1 MRRGFGTQSAALYG
15 HRSGRSSSA
24 RDVEREGVIGL
35 PRQWANRARGSS
47 SGSRCEHRNS
57 CVIGGADANDSGEP
71 WMNGDARNPSL
82 RATSMPSEPH
92 EEVGEWGGVSA
103 TAASGHSTSDDANGL
118 TIQSRAKLLLAP
130 RPLLGQEVTAH
141 GQEKHTGGAIPPP
154 SACSRTSSSGSR
166 VAAARR
172 EVVKAV
178 VKDAAS
184 PDTVNGVNSTRLGK
198 RKVAGK
204 PDVVRLLSSP
214 SKAQVPLDII
224 AALDD
229 QVNVAAPEAT
239 VSSTDCRRGSCLAS
253 AGNADQARGEA
264 DGEESNGVAPNR
276 NASGDKQKKDNNEV
290 TTVGIVDAEATTSHY
305 GAQAQPSMLQR
316 KVFPGNVKPA
326 PLPLPGDVPQDQSQS
341 GDSNSARTNPAAL
354 APQHTPPQQQQQQRG
369 SALAH
374 NAQKLMSPALGPSS
388 WTFLSTPDFVS
399 CLQIYVKTCLGLRE
413 AHIQARQ
420 GFIARVQCIVKKVL
434 GPRAEVRVHGS
445 ITTDLALASSDIDLL
460 VVGYEPLT
468 PLQAIQHLSRA
479 ILHISE
485 KELNELEAEE
495 AGEAGVGMAAGR
507 SSQICCDTSV
517 ADAAKESLDDAE
529 APSASP
535 VDLEDVT
542 LEPGAELDAGDPI
555 MRMEEEE
562 AEYRSQIERDYVFST
577 RAGLTSAAMVTALPT
592 HSPKTAAMAL
602 QGYMGP
608 LSVAPLQSGLRTPIG
623 EGESTVELATMTQH
637 YGGAGGHR
645 LYVPTLGGP
654 YFDVQTI
661 ISTRVPVIKV
671 VEKSTGMRSDITFAG
686 GEHWRSMQLTNHMLK
701 RYPASRGLIL
711 FLKHCVR
718 QMGIG
723 DSQPGGV
730 TSFTIYLLVL
740 HFFNEVSCHLEGFLQ
755 QQQQEQ
761 QAKCESRT
769 SVSTQWGNEGTIA
782 SSSGTGDNVSGGVSL
797 SGTRTA
803 TPQVQTPL
811 STQPTAA
818 ASLASSWLT
827 SYLDKLFLVERAFV
841 ERFRP
846 YQKEQEGKQN
856 TASILHHIFTF
867 LQEELP
873 VDFEE
878 DDKGRTADLL
888 EERTGAKLVA
898 PVGYDAAS
906 GEAALHG
913 EVLLATS
920 EAPVAPDVASEQG
933 GNDDVEV
940 CADRHEDEGEDG
952 DDRSAAA
959 ELNPAVEVGTSY
971 EVGGGGLQER
981 EQEENETPEDN
992 KTSLVRSLA
1001 LRLLS
1006 TSSLG
1011 HLFHDFCFY
1020 YGFTFNYDSHGL
1032 YFDSLGNSSVVPKPR
1047 KCQQRGQHLFM
1058 TSPFDDQYDL
1068 TARMLHTREFQ
1079 ELCRMFVPLT
1089 TPVTTI
1095 SGYGGGGCSLQEV
1108 LEWISPE
1115 TAFEE
1120 LMQVHTAIQQQQRA
1134 EVSGAH
1140 LSKTEEQLPPLPIH
1154 ADGSKGTTHA
1164 QSSLQGEVEA
1174 REQST
1179 SSPHTAPTSSVEERL
1194 PKDTRLPR
1202 RMDPAA
1208 FKNSSS
1214 AVSGESRK
1222 KVDRAAAG
1230 LTTDVPSAAAPS
1242 TPSVSSFSLRQG
1254 GSKSILAEPGGTD
1267 LVGSR
1272 SAQASL
1278 TQRQVK
1284 RREGGAEDSA
1294 ATAAGDVGGSGT
1306 TPATVKQPPAQAA
1319 VPVSAAGLEAAMREA
1334 SPSGALRASGA
1345 LTPSGLPVGGNV
1357 NSVGGEAVY
1366 ARAQLSR
1373 ASPMHQP
1380 TQQLPFPFSPPV
1392 PPFMLP
1398 PNGAGPGYPDMLPFY
1413 FQMPY
1418 SSELVMRYPQQHYLH
1433 QYPSEQRHHMH
1444 LFPSIGYEMHQV
1456 YRQHRVFEAL
1466 NGAAAAATAASSSS
1480 GGSGPTASRQGN
1492 TRGVGSSPSG
1502 IRHRG
1507 RGGAHRSTASMVAS
1521 LSTDKA
1527 PALVKPAALLE
1538 EPTALMEGTVVEGS
1552 NSNKTTVKDA
1562 AAEGASTRGRRPGTA
1577 EAKERLQAEAALAS
1591 ASLAHEVQQHPHYFQ
1606 LHHHHHQYQQQQQ
1619 QQQLQQQLQQQQQQL
1634 QQLGLSHQ
1642 FHHQQQNGTKLR
1654 STGQHQQQ
1662 ALWRQH
1668 QQSSLMM
1675 PLPQMYALPGT
1686 ADTSVS
1692 SALCAPVQGGLI
1704 FRQQPN
1710 ASGTSYPAAATA
1722 SGFPRVPAHEV
1733 PAYSSAA
1740 SFLNENPQQQ
1750 LQRRQSYTPSHRP
1763 EKAVAATAASSR
1775 DSSASSNNAGGG
1787 GPVRLLHRAQEGD
1800 VGEGR
1805 FVE

>member
-1 MRRGFGTQSAALYG
+1 M
-15 HRSGRSSSA
+15 
-24 RDVEREGVIGL
+24 
-35 PRQWANRARGSS
+35 GS
-47 SGSRCEHRNS
+47 
-57 CVIGGADANDSGEP
+57 
-71 WMNGDARNPSL
+71 
-82 RATSMPSEPH
+82 
-92 EEVGEWGGVSA
+92 
-103 TAASGHSTSDDANGL
+103 
-118 TIQSRAKLLLAP
+118 
-130 RPLLGQEVTAH
+130 
-141 GQEKHTGGAIPPP
+141 
-154 SACSRTSSSGSR
+154 
-166 VAAARR
+166 
-172 EVVKAV
+172 
-178 VKDAAS
+178 
-184 PDTVNGVNSTRLGK
+184 
-198 RKVAGK
+198 
-204 PDVVRLLSSP
+204 
-214 SKAQVPLDII
+214 
-224 AALDD
+224 
-229 QVNVAAPEAT
+229 
-239 VSSTDCRRGSCLAS
+239 
-253 AGNADQARGEA
+253 
-264 DGEESNGVAPNR
+264 
-276 NASGDKQKKDNNEV
+276 
-290 TTVGIVDAEATTSHY
+290 VDAETTTSDSA
-305 GAQAQPSMLQR
+305 AQTQPAMPQR
-316 KVFPGNVKPA
+316 KVFPGGGKPA

-341 GDSNSARTNPAAL
+341 GDSNSARPSPAAL
-354 APQHTPPQQQQQQRG
+354 APQHTPPHQQQQRG

-374 NAQKLMSPALGPSS
+374 NAQKMMSPALGASS

-413 AHIQARQ
+413 ADIQARQ

-495 AGEAGVGMAAGR
+495 AGEAGVGVAAGR
-507 SSQICCDTSV
+507 SSQSCYDTSV
-517 ADAAKESLDDAE
+517 VDAAKETLDDSD
-529 APSASP
+529 APNASP
-535 VDLEDVT
+535 VELDDVT

-577 RAGLTSAAMVTALPT
+577 RAGLTSAAMVNALPT

-608 LSVAPLQSGLRTPIG
+608 LSVAPLQSGLRTPVG
-623 EGESTVELATMTQH
+623 EGGATVELATMPRH
-637 YGGAGGHR
+637 YGGTGGHR

-671 VEKSTGMRSDITFAG
+671 VEKSTGMRGDITFAG
-686 GEHWRSMQLTNHMLK
+686 GEHWRSMQLTNHLLK

-761 QAKCESRT
+761 QPTREGRT
-769 SVSTQWGNEGTIA
+769 SVSTQWGNEGAIA
-782 SSSGTGDNVSGGVSL
+782 NSSGTGDNVSGGVSL
-797 SGTRTA
+797 SGTRVA
-803 TPQVQTPL
+803 TSQAQTPL
-811 STQPTAA
+811 STQPAA
-818 ASLASSWLT
+818 ATPLTPSWLT
-827 SYLDKLFLVERAFV
+827 SYLDKLFLVERVFV

-846 YQKEQEGKQN
+846 YQKEQEGKQS
-856 TASILHHIFTF
+856 TASILHNIFTF

-878 DDKGRTADLL
+878 EDKGRKADLL
-888 EERTGAKLVA
+888 EGRTGAKLVT

-906 GEAALHG
+906 GEAALHE

-920 EAPVAPDVASEQG
+920 EAPGALDVASEQG

-940 CADRHEDEGEDG
+940 CVDSHEDEGEDG

-959 ELNPAVEVGTSY
+959 DLNPVVEVRTSY

-992 KTSLVRSLA
+992 KTSLIRSLA

-1068 TARMLHTREFQ
+1068 TARMLHTRAFQ

-1089 TPVTTI
+1089 TPLTTI

-1140 LSKTEEQLPPLPIH
+1140 LSKTEEQLPPLSIH
-1154 ADGSKGTTHA
+1154 ADIGKGTTHA
-1164 QSSLQGEVEA
+1164 QSLSQGEVEA

-1179 SSPHTAPTSSVEERL
+1179 SSSHTAPTSSAEERP
-1194 PKDTRLPR
+1194 PKDTRVPR
-1202 RMDPAA
+1202 RMDTAA
-1208 FKNSSS
+1208 LKNSSS
-1214 AVSGESRK
+1214 AVSGELRK

-1230 LTTDVPSAAAPS
+1230 SASDVPSAAAPS
-1242 TPSVSSFSLRQG
+1242 TSSVSSFSLRQM
-1254 GSKSILAEPGGTD
+1254 GSKAILVEPGGAD
-1267 LVGSR
+1267 LAGSR
-1272 SAQASL
+1272 SASASL

-1294 ATAAGDVGGSGT
+1294 VATVGDVGGSGT

-1334 SPSGALRASGA
+1334 SPSGAPRASGS
-1345 LTPSGLPVGGNV
+1345 LTPPGLPVGGGV

-1366 ARAQLSR
+1366 ARTQLPR
-1373 ASPMHQP
+1373 ASPMHQQH
-1380 TQQLPFPFSPPV
+1380 QQLPFPFSPTV
-1392 PPFMLP
+1392 PAFMIP

-1418 SSELVMRYPQQHYLH
+1418 SSELVMRYQHQHYLH
-1433 QYPSEQRHHMH
+1433 QYPSEHRHQMH
-1444 LFPSIGYEMHQV
+1444 LFPSIGYEMHQF
-1456 YRQHRVFEAL
+1456 YRQRGVLEAL
-1466 NGAAAAATAASSSS
+1466 NGAAAAAAAAS
-1480 GGSGPTASRQGN
+1480 GSGPTASRQGN
-1492 TRGVGSSPSG
+1492 TRGVGVSPSG
-1502 IRHRG
+1502 VRHRG
-1507 RGGAHRSTASMVAS
+1507 RGGAHRGTASMAAS
-1521 LSTDKA
+1521 LSTDKV
-1527 PALVKPAALLE
+1527 PVKPAALLE
-1538 EPTALMEGTVVEGS
+1538 EPTAPMEGAVVEGS

-1562 AAEGASTRGRRPGTA
+1562 TAEGASTRGRRPGTA

-1591 ASLAHEVQQHPHYFQ
+1591 ASLAHEVQQHPHYLQ
-1606 LHHHHHQYQQQQQ
+1606 LHHHHHQY
-1619 QQQLQQQLQQQQQQL
+1619 QQQQQL

-1654 STGQHQQQ
+1654 NTGQQQQQ
-1662 ALWRQH
+1662 ALWRH
-1668 QQSSLMM
+1668 QQPSLMM

-1686 ADTSVS
+1686 ADASVS
-1692 SALCAPVQGGLI
+1692 TALCAPVQGGLI

-1733 PAYSSAA
+1733 PAYNSAA
-1740 SFLNENPQQQ
+1740 SFVNENPQQQ
-1750 LQRRQSYTPSHRP
+1750 PQRRQSYTPSHRP
-1763 EKAVAATAASSR
+1763 EKAGAATAASSR
-1775 DSSASSNNAGGG
+1775 DSSASSNNARGG
-1787 GPVRLLHRAQEGD
+1787 GPVRLVRRAQEED
-1800 VGEGR
+1800 DGEGR